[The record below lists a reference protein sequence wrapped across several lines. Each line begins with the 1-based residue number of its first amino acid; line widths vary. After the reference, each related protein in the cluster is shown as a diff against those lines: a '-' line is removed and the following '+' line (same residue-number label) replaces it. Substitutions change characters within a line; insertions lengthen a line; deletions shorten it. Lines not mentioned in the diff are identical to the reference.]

1 MGCWTTEIDLRDE
14 WVDYL
19 GHITATAH
27 LALFEEA
34 RALWLATVM
43 DDDEPAFVLARQE
56 LDYRSEL
63 LRNAGSVTVSI
74 SPVALGRSSVTVAER
89 LSSGAG
95 LHTESRAVLVR
106 WNTEARSAMAFP
118 ALERSRIEEQMS
130 AD

>member
-34 RALWLATVM
+34 RARWLATVM
-43 DDDEPAFVLARQE
+43 NDDEPPFVLARQE
-56 LDYRSEL
+56 LDYRREL
-63 LRNAGSVTVSI
+63 LRTADTVTVSI
-74 SPVALGRSSVTVAER
+74 RPVTLGRTSVTVAER
-89 LSSGAG
+89 LTSAAG

-106 WNTEARSAMAFP
+106 WDGDARGATVFP
-118 ALERSRIEEQMS
+118 PLERSRIEAQLS
-130 AD
+130 VG